1 MASPPSTLMTI
12 TSPTTTLDALTQH
25 DHGKPSH
32 SDKIAIIGL
41 TVGMALLFLLFIA
54 PCCCLQYLA
63 HRQQKKEQN
72 KEARIRVYVILV
84 SPNLPTRIHPSLGEH
99 LQAISVAVK
108 NPLETLTNNV
118 KSSSTATMTSTIH
131 RRMSDTSVVIAIA
144 ISCTAIVVIFLA
156 AVFFCNWRSRP
167 KSPTDTRGR
176 DHDDSDANSDI
187 ELDAMPDGA
196 LNHPLVLGSNGAG
209 HVYPVFEA
217 TRERHAQ
224 N

>member
-1 MASPPSTLMTI
+1 MASSTTLTTV

-72 KEARIRVYVILV
+72 AEARIRH
-84 SPNLPTRIHPSLGEH
+84 PNGSQESSTGLADNI
-99 LQAISVAVK
+99 
-108 NPLETLTNNV
+108 
-118 KSSSTATMTSTIH
+118 KSSSTATMTNTIH

-144 ISCTAIVVIFLA
+144 ISCTVIVVIFLS
-156 AVFFCNWRSRP
+156 AVSFCNWRSRP
-167 KSPTDTRGR
+167 KSPSTRGR
-176 DHDDSDANSDI
+176 EHDDSDANSDI

-196 LNHPLVLGSNGAG
+196 LNHPLVRGSNGAG

>member
-1 MASPPSTLMTI
+1 
-12 TSPTTTLDALTQH
+12 
-25 DHGKPSH
+25 
-32 SDKIAIIGL
+32 
-41 TVGMALLFLLFIA
+41 
-54 PCCCLQYLA
+54 
-63 HRQQKKEQN
+63 
-72 KEARIRVYVILV
+72 
-84 SPNLPTRIHPSLGEH
+84 
-99 LQAISVAVK
+99 
-108 NPLETLTNNV
+108 
-118 KSSSTATMTSTIH
+118 MTSTIH